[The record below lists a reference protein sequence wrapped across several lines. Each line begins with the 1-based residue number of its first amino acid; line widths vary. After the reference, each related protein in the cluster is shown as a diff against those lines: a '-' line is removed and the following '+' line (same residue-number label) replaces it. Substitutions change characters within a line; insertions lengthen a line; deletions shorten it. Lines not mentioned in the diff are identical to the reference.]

1 MEQFVPKLPHLTR
14 LDEFIIGSTLLVFLA
29 LAHEVATFRLLRM
42 RRPDLAF
49 RVDRIG
55 RTAFPA
61 AFVAICSF
69 AL

>member
-1 MEQFVPKLPHLTR
+1 
-14 LDEFIIGSTLLVFLA
+14 
-29 LAHEVATFRLLRM
+29 M